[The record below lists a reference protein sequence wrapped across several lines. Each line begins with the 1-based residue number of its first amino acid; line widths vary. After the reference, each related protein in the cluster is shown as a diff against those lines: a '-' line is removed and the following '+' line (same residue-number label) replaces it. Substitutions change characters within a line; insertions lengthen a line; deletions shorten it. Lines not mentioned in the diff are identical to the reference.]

1 MDVTSLFLINKV
13 TFYNVAP
20 FFHSN
25 EKYNISNCSSG
36 YLVFSQAV
44 VKLLYTS
51 THVQQINN
59 WTQLLFTVPWG
70 WAWSALSS
78 PHKFTSRA
86 KQKRSNRRD
95 SGVKG
100 CVRSSW
106 QYHSPAASTLA
117 TLEILGIWCQSMQSA
132 AKMFIQTTQKMLLG
146 HQYWVITSLAENKH
160 VINS

>member
-70 WAWSALSS
+70 GAWSALSS

-106 QYHSPAASTLA
+106 HALLQHQHSQHLRFLRSGVKACKALQRCSFRQHRKCFWA
-117 TLEILGIWCQSMQSA
+117 
-132 AKMFIQTTQKMLLG
+132 
-146 HQYWVITSLAENKH
+146 
-160 VINS
+160 INIG